1 MDTGG
6 KKERERWIYKS
17 PPLRP
22 VAESRKK
29 KKKKRGPSAGI
40 CFKYKSQEL
49 NNREGINYSNFWL
62 FSGLWGVVPLH
73 EPSQHELH
81 PGQSPAVQ
89 LCLLTAISWCFQD
102 PGICQSFL
110 VFGSLLLLFCV
121 INRCIRKESGGTA
134 SHMAPGP
141 RVEPVSFWWTGRR
154 FQNNQMLPET
164 ASLQGRM
171 MSGLLFL
178 ATGLFNRWKDWLL
191 LKLQGS
197 APCMW
202 GKVSQRESVSL
213 RQVWLLNLPGVRP
226 PGSWVTWQASQ
237 ILCSRKPLCV
247 ESGQR
252 PLEISPSTNHW
263 NCQRRGSLDVNWK
276 TAEDDQ
282 TQCQT
287 AGQWREGGSCWRLGK
302 AFPTH
307 SVLFQ
312 QQTA

>member
-1 MDTGG
+1 M
-6 KKERERWIYKS
+6 
-17 PPLRP
+17 
-22 VAESRKK
+22 
-29 KKKKRGPSAGI
+29 
-40 CFKYKSQEL
+40 
-49 NNREGINYSNFWL
+49 
-62 FSGLWGVVPLH
+62 VPLH

-202 GKVSQRESVSL
+202 GKFPKGNLFPWGRSGSSTFQASGLQAPE
-213 RQVWLLNLPGVRP
+213 LPGRHP
-226 PGSWVTWQASQ
+226 RSSALG
-237 ILCSRKPLCV
+237 
-247 ESGQR
+247 
-252 PLEISPSTNHW
+252 SPSVW
-263 NCQRRGSLDVNWK
+263 NQDSALWKSPQAQTTGIARGEEALMWTEKQLKMIRPNARQPDSGGRV
-276 TAEDDQ
+276 AP
-282 TQCQT
+282 
-287 AGQWREGGSCWRLGK
+287 AGDWERLSQPTVFFFSSKLPSSCHFLKG
-302 AFPTH
+302 
-307 SVLFQ
+307 
-312 QQTA
+312 